1 MVRSFFIALQF
12 LTRFPLPA
20 LDGPENRDIGRSLL
34 FYPLVGLFIGAM
46 LVALNEVAAG
56 TSEALRAALL
66 LAAWAIVTGGLHLD
80 GLADSADA
88 WAGGLGDRERTLAIM
103 KDPRSGPAAV
113 TMLVV
118 VLILKYAALQTL
130 VAAGGWQALLLA
142 PLLGRGVIPLLFLT
156 TPYVR
161 PGGLGAAMAAHLP
174 RCAAVGVVLVTALAV
189 LVLMGKSGVLSLA
202 AAAVMFL
209 LLRAL
214 MMRRINGTTG
224 DTVGAMVE
232 LTETAVLIAI
242 AM

>member
-20 LDGPENRDIGRSLL
+20 LSGPEDRDVGRSLL
-34 FYPLVGLFIGAM
+34 CYPLVGLFIGAV
-46 LVALNEVAAG
+46 LVALNEIIAG
-56 TSEALRAALL
+56 TSETLRAALL
-66 LAAWAIVTGGLHLD
+66 LATWAIVTGGLHLD

-118 VLILKYAALQTL
+118 VLILKFASLQTL
-130 VAAGGWQALLLA
+130 VAANVWQGLLLA

-174 RCAAVGVVLVTALAV
+174 RRAAVGIVLITALSV
-189 LVLMGKSGVLSLA
+189 LVLMGRSGVLSLA
-202 AAAVMFL
+202 AAAAMFL

-214 MMRRINGTTG
+214 MIRRISGATG

-232 LTETAVLIAI
+232 LAETAVLIAI
-242 AM
+242 AV